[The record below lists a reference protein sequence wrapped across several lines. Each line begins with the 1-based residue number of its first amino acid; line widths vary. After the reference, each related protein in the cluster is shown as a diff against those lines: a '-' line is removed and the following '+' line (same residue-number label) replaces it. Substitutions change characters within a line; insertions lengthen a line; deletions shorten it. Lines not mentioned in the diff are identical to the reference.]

1 MKRQERKKI
10 TSDELH
16 DFGQTI
22 SCHELFMSIV
32 KSAKLVGEVK
42 DKNNNFLIM
51 KITIK
56 NVLDKEVE
64 KVIGESDLLEQ
75 FPNRFPK
82 NKNLKD

>member
-51 KITIK
+51 KITVKKCAWQRGRKGYRWEWSLGTI
-56 NVLDKEVE
+56 
-64 KVIGESDLLEQ
+64 
-75 FPNRFPK
+75 PK
-82 NKNLKD
+82 